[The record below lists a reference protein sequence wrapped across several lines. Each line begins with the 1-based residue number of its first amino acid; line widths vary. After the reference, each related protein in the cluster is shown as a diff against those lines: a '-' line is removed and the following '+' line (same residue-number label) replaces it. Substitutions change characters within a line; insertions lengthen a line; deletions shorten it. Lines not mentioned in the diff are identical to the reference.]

1 MYELSWRRIQ
11 KNSFF
16 GADERASEVGSIVV
30 AIMRELGGSIL
41 VQIEYHISMK
51 QSSLNCVM

>member
-1 MYELSWRRIQ
+1 MNWAGVEE
-11 KNSFF
+11 KPSF
-16 GADERASEVGSIVV
+16 GVNERASDLGSIVV
-30 AIMRELGGSIL
+30 FIVRELGGSIL